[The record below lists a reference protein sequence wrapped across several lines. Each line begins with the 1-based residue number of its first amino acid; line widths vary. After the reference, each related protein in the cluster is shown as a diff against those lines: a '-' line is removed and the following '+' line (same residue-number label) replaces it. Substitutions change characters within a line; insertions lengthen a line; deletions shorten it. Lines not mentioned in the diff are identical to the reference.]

1 MMFFV
6 EIPPLLV
13 PLTAPSL
20 WPAVVGLVGP
30 LGVPVLLSVCERVVR
45 VCSGRSLLIEVVLIG
60 CEEVLSAISELAG
73 LRELAAA
80 GEVDRLSLSLCNIEL
95 GKEEFFGSFLKQ
107 TAHCQAKPLDGFR
120 ARGGLTHVM

>member
-1 MMFFV
+1 MIFFV
-6 EIPPLLV
+6 DIPPLLV
-13 PLTAPSL
+13 PLTAACL

-30 LGVPVLLSVCERVVR
+30 LGVPVLLSVCERVVL
-45 VCSGRSLLIEVVLIG
+45 VFIGRSLFDELALAG
-60 CEEVLSAISELAG
+60 CEEVLSALSELAG

-80 GEVDRLSLSLCNIEL
+80 GEVDRLSLSLCNIGL

-120 ARGGLTHVM
+120 ARGGFTHVM